1 MQHIAINELWTLV
14 AALLTILLGTVV
26 LARVPLLARYSIPP
40 AVVGGFLVAVLLLVL
55 QQAGWRLSF
64 GTQTRSALL
73 LVFFTTLGLSA
84 RLSALRGGGAAVALV
99 SLAIALLAVGQ
110 NLVGAGVAWAF
121 GEPASLAVFLGS
133 AAFLGGHGTTAAWA
147 GQELAASATNA
158 FDVGMAC
165 ATLGLVAGGVLGS
178 VVATRLLQR
187 SARTPNGPPADAPV
201 HGEVTLHTPADDAR
215 FGHWTSSDRWLR
227 QLLLLGLT
235 IGIALAWQTALAARG
250 INVPPFLACLLS
262 AVALTNLADLFK
274 HGVDLETADLV
285 GTVALRLF
293 LAMSLMS
300 LDLLAVLE
308 AAELILSTLVL
319 QCLLTTLIAV
329 TLVRRAAAMGS
340 TGPQAARDGA
350 VAAGG
355 FMGFGLGAMPVGLSV
370 MQRITLQHGAA
381 PRAFLVVTLAASL
394 VQDLINAGVVQAALV
409 WAAP

>member
-1 MQHIAINELWTLV
+1 MHDIALNELWTLV
-14 AALLTILLGTVV
+14 VALLTIGLGAGVI
-26 LARVPLLARYSIPP
+26 ARVPALARYSIPP
-40 AVVGGFLVAVLLLVL
+40 AVVGGFLVAVLLLAM
-55 QQAGWRLSF
+55 QQVGWRFTF

-84 RLSALRGGGAAVALV
+84 RLVALRGGGVAVALM
-99 SLAIALLAVGQ
+99 SLAILLLAVAQ
-110 NLVGAGVAWAF
+110 NAVGAGVAWAF
-121 GEPASLAVFLGS
+121 GEPATLAVFLGS

-147 GQELAASATNA
+147 GQPLAASAANG
-158 FDVGMAC
+158 FEVGMAC

-187 SARTPNGPPADAPV
+187 AAHAPGGGTAEAPV
-201 HGEVTLHTPADDAR
+201 QGEVALHGPNDDAR
-215 FGHWTSSDRWLR
+215 FGLWTSSDRWLR
-227 QLLLLGLT
+227 QLLVLSLC
-235 IGIALAWQTALAARG
+235 IGIALGWQAWLAARG
-250 INVPPFLACLLS
+250 INIPQFLACLLT
-262 AVALTNLADLFK
+262 AVVVTNVADLLK
-274 HGVDLETADLV
+274 RGVDLETADLV

-300 LDLLAVLE
+300 LDLAAVFR
-308 AAELILSTLVL
+308 AAGLILSAVVL
-319 QCLLTTLIAV
+319 QCAVTALIAV
-329 TLVRRAAAMGS
+329 TLVRYAAARGS
-340 TGPQAARDGA
+340 QGSQAARDGA

-394 VQDLINAGVVQAALV
+394 VQDLINAGVVQAALS

>member
-1 MQHIAINELWTLV
+1 MQPIALNELWTLV
-14 AALLTILLGTVV
+14 AALLTIGLGTAVI
-26 LARVPLLARYSIPP
+26 ARVPLLARYSIPP
-40 AVVGGFLVAVLLLVL
+40 AVVGGFLVALLLLGV
-55 QQAGWRLSF
+55 QATGWRFGF

-84 RLSALRGGGAAVALV
+84 RLSALRGGGTAVALV
-99 SLAIALLAVGQ
+99 ALAIALLAVAQ
-110 NLVGAGVAWAF
+110 NGVGAGVAWAF

-147 GQELAASATNA
+147 GQALAASAKNA

-187 SARTPNGPPADAPV
+187 AATGDGAAAEAPAHGVVALHSA
-201 HGEVTLHTPADDAR
+201 ADDAR

-227 QLLLLGLT
+227 QLLMLALT
-235 IGIALAWQTALAARG
+235 IGIALAWQSWLGTRG

-262 AVALTNLADLFK
+262 AVAFTNLADLFR

-300 LDLLAVLE
+300 LDLLAVAK
-308 AAELILSTLVL
+308 AAGLILSALAL
-319 QCLLTTLIAV
+319 QCIVTTLIAV
-329 TLVRRAAAMGS
+329 TLVRHAAAMGAQ
-340 TGPQAARDGA
+340 GAQAVREGA

-394 VQDLINAGVVQAALV
+394 VQDLINAGVVQAALS
-409 WAAP
+409 WAAR

>member
-1 MQHIAINELWTLV
+1 MQPIALNELWTLV
-14 AALLTILLGTVV
+14 VALLTIALGTWVI
-26 LARVPLLARYSIPP
+26 ARVPLLARYSIPP

-55 QQAGWRLSF
+55 QLFDWRFGF

-99 SLAIALLAVGQ
+99 SLAIALLAIAQ
-110 NLVGAGVAWAF
+110 NAVGAGVAWAF

-147 GQELAASATNA
+147 GQDLAASAKNA

-187 SARTPNGPPADAPV
+187 APRAADGRSAEAPV
-201 HGEVTLHTPADDAR
+201 QGEVTLHTAADDAR
-215 FGHWTSSDRWLR
+215 FGRWTESDRWLR
-227 QLLLLGLT
+227 QLLVLALT
-235 IGIALAWQTALAARG
+235 IGIALAWQSWLGTRG
-250 INVPPFLACLLS
+250 INVPPFLACLLT
-262 AVALTNLADLFK
+262 AVTFTNLADLFK

-300 LDLLAVLE
+300 LDLLAVAK
-308 AAELILSTLVL
+308 AAGLILSALLL
-319 QCLLTTLIAV
+319 QCIVTALIAV
-329 TLVRRAAAMGS
+329 TLVRRAASMGS
-340 TGPQAARDGA
+340 QGAQAVREGA

-394 VQDLINAGVVQAALV
+394 VQDLINAGVVQAALS
-409 WAAP
+409 WAGP

>member
-1 MQHIAINELWTLV
+1 MHDIAINELWTLV
-14 AALLTILLGTVV
+14 AALLTIALGTAV
-26 LARVPLLARYSIPP
+26 LAWVPVLARYSIPP
-40 AVVGGFLVAVLLLVL
+40 AVVGGFLVAVLLLL
-55 QQAGWRLSF
+55 AQHLGWRFGF

-84 RLSALRGGGAAVALV
+84 RLRALSGGGAAVALV
-99 SLAIALLAVGQ
+99 ALAIALLAVAQ

-147 GQELAASATNA
+147 GQELAATAKNA
-158 FDVGMAC
+158 FDIGMAC

-187 SARTPNGPPADAPV
+187 VPRGGDGRPADAPV
-201 HGEVTLHTPADDAR
+201 HGEVTLHTAADEAR
-215 FGHWTSSDRWLR
+215 FGRWTESDRWLR
-227 QLLLLGLT
+227 QLLVLGTT
-235 IGIALAWQTALAARG
+235 IGVALAWQSWLAGRG
-250 INVPPFLACLLS
+250 INVPPFLACLLT
-262 AVALTNLADLFK
+262 AVAFTNVADLLK
-274 HGVDLETADLV
+274 HGVDLQTADLV

-300 LDLLAVLE
+300 LDLMAVLK
-308 AAELILSTLVL
+308 AAGLILSAVVL
-319 QCLLTTLIAV
+319 QCVVTALIAV
-329 TLVRRAAAMGS
+329 TLVRKAAALGS
-340 TGPQAARDGA
+340 QGAQAVREGA

-394 VQDLINAGVVQAALV
+394 VQDLINAGVVQAALS
-409 WAAP
+409 WAAR

>member
-1 MQHIAINELWTLV
+1 MQPIALNELWTLV
-14 AALLTILLGTVV
+14 VALLTIALGTRVI
-26 LARVPLLARYSIPP
+26 ARVPLLARYSIPP

-55 QQAGWRLSF
+55 QLSGWRFGF

-99 SLAIALLAVGQ
+99 VLAIALLAIAQ
-110 NLVGAGVAWAF
+110 NAVGAGVAWAF

-147 GQELAASATNA
+147 GQDLAASAKNA

-178 VVATRLLQR
+178 VVATKLLQR
-187 SARTPNGPPADAPV
+187 APRGADGHAAEAPV
-201 HGEVTLHTPADDAR
+201 QGEVTLHTAADDAG
-215 FGHWTSSDRWLR
+215 FGRWTESDRWLR
-227 QLLLLGLT
+227 QLLVLALT
-235 IGIALAWQTALAARG
+235 VGIALAWQSWLGTRG
-250 INVPPFLACLLS
+250 INVPPFLACLLT
-262 AVALTNLADLFK
+262 AVAFTNLADLFK

-300 LDLLAVLE
+300 LDLLAVLK
-308 AAELILSTLVL
+308 AAGLILSALLL
-319 QCLLTTLIAV
+319 QCIVTALIAV
-329 TLVRRAAAMGS
+329 TLVRKAASLG
-340 TGPQAARDGA
+340 TQGTQAVREGA

-394 VQDLINAGVVQAALV
+394 VQDLINAGVVQAALS

>member
-1 MQHIAINELWTLV
+1 MQSIAFNELWTLV
-14 AALLTILLGTVV
+14 VALLTILLGTGVI
-26 LARVPLLARYSIPP
+26 ARVPALARYSIPP

-55 QQAGWRLSF
+55 EQLGWKLSF

-84 RLSALRGGGAAVALV
+84 RLGALRGGGVAVLLM
-99 SLAIALLAVGQ
+99 SLAIALLALAQ
-110 NLVGAGVAWAF
+110 NAVGAGVAWAF

-147 GQELAASATNA
+147 GQELAASARNA
-158 FDVGMAC
+158 FEVGMAC

-178 VVATRLLQR
+178 VVATRMLDR
-187 SARTPNGPPADAPV
+187 AASAPGSAAEPPV
-201 HGEVTLHTPADDAR
+201 QGEVALHGPKDDAR
-215 FGHWTSSDRWLR
+215 FGLWTSSDRWLR
-227 QLLLLGLT
+227 QLLVLGAT
-235 IGIALAWQTALAARG
+235 IGIALAWQAWLSGRG
-250 INVPPFLACLLS
+250 VNVPPFLACLLT
-262 AVALTNLADLFK
+262 AVVFTNLADLFK

-300 LDLLAVLE
+300 LDLGAVFRAAGLIVSAVL
-308 AAELILSTLVL
+308 L
-319 QCLLTTLIAV
+319 QCLVTALIAV
-329 TLVRRAAAMGS
+329 TLVRKAAAHGAS
-340 TGPQAARDGA
+340 GAQAARDGA

-394 VQDLINAGVVQAALV
+394 VQDLINAGAVQATLS
-409 WAAP
+409 WAAR

>member
-1 MQHIAINELWTLV
+1 MHSIALNELWTFV
-14 AALLTILLGTVV
+14 VALLTIALGTGVI
-26 LARVPLLARYSIPP
+26 ARMPLLARYSIPP
-40 AVVGGFLVAVLLLVL
+40 AVVGGFLVALVLLLL
-55 QQAGWRLSF
+55 QPLGWHLKF
-64 GTQTRSALL
+64 GTQARGALL

-84 RLSALRGGGAAVALV
+84 RLRALRGGGVAVALV
-99 SLAIALLAVGQ
+99 SLAIALLAVAQ
-110 NLVGAGVAWAF
+110 NAVGAGVAWAF

-147 GQELAASATNA
+147 GQQLAASAANA
-158 FDVGMAC
+158 FEVGMAC

-178 VVATRLLQR
+178 VVATRLLGR
-187 SARTPNGPPADAPV
+187 VVHASGAGAADASV
-201 HGEVTLHTPADDAR
+201 QGEVALHGAKDDAA
-215 FGHWTSSDRWLR
+215 FGLWTSSDRWLR
-227 QLLLLGLT
+227 QLLVLSAT
-235 IGIALAWQTALAARG
+235 IGFALACQAWLGRQG
-250 INVPPFLACLLS
+250 VNVPQFLACLLT
-262 AVALTNLADLFK
+262 AVAFTNLADLLQ

-300 LDLLAVLE
+300 LDLAVVFR
-308 AAELILSTLVL
+308 AAGLILSAVLL
-319 QCLLTTLIAV
+319 QCAVTALIAV
-329 TLVRRAAAMGS
+329 TLVRYAASHGS
-340 TGPQAARDGA
+340 QGAQAVRDGA

-394 VQDLINAGVVQAALV
+394 VQDLINAGVVQATLS

>member
-1 MQHIAINELWTLV
+1 MQPIAFNELWTLV
-14 AALLTILLGTVV
+14 AALLTIALGMRVI
-26 LARVPLLARYSIPP
+26 ARVPLLARYSIPP
-40 AVVGGFLVAVLLLVL
+40 AVVGGFLVALGLLGL
-55 QQAGWRLSF
+55 QQAGWKLGF
-64 GTQTRSALL
+64 GTQARSALL

-84 RLSALRGGGAAVALV
+84 RLRALRGGGASVALV
-99 SLAIALLAVGQ
+99 SLAIALLAIAQ
-110 NLVGAGVAWAF
+110 NAVGAGVAWAF

-147 GQELAASATNA
+147 SQPLAASATNA
-158 FDVGMAC
+158 FAVGMAC

-178 VVATRLLQR
+178 VVATKLLER
-187 SARTPNGPPADAPV
+187 AAKAPSAPAAEPPV
-201 HGEVTLHTPADDAR
+201 HGEVALHGEADDAR
-215 FGHWTSSDRWLR
+215 FGLWTSSDRWLR
-227 QLLLLGLT
+227 QLLVLSAT
-235 IGIALAWQTALAARG
+235 IGIALAWQAWAAGRG
-250 INVPPFLACLLS
+250 INVPPFLACLLT
-262 AVALTNLADLFK
+262 AVAFTNLADLLR

-300 LDLLAVLE
+300 LDLLAVLQ
-308 AAELILSTLVL
+308 AAGLILSAVVL
-319 QCLLTTLIAV
+319 QCAVTALIAV
-329 TLVRRAAAMGS
+329 TLVRYAAAIGS
-340 TGPQAARDGA
+340 TGAQAARDGA

-394 VQDLINAGVVQAALV
+394 VQDLINAGVVQAALN

>member
-1 MQHIAINELWTLV
+1 MV
-14 AALLTILLGTVV
+14 ALLTIALGTRVI
-26 LARVPLLARYSIPP
+26 ARAPLLARYSIPP
-40 AVVGGFLVAVLLLVL
+40 AVVGGFLVALLLLVL
-55 QQAGWRLSF
+55 QQLGWRFTF

-99 SLAIALLAVGQ
+99 TLAIALLAVAQ
-110 NLVGAGVAWAF
+110 NVVGAGVAWAF

-147 GQELAASATNA
+147 KQELAASAVNA

-178 VVATRLLQR
+178 VVATKLLQR
-187 SARTPNGPPADAPV
+187 APRAAEGTPAEAPV
-201 HGEVTLHTPADDAR
+201 HGEVTLHTAADDAR
-215 FGHWTSSDRWLR
+215 FGRWTESDRWLR
-227 QLLLLGLT
+227 QLLMLGVT
-235 IGIALAWQTALAARG
+235 IGIALAWQSWLGTRG
-250 INVPPFLACLLS
+250 INVPPFLACLLT
-262 AVALTNLADLFK
+262 AVAFTNLADLFK

-300 LDLLAVLE
+300 LDLLAVLR
-308 AAELILSTLVL
+308 AAGLILSAVVL
-319 QCLLTTLIAV
+319 QSLVTLLIAV
-329 TLVRRAAAMGS
+329 TLVRHAAAMGS
-340 TGPQAARDGA
+340 QGAQAVREGA

-394 VQDLINAGVVQAALV
+394 VQDLINAAVVQAALA